1 MEEDPLGLRMRQ
13 LQATAVHRSI
23 VMSEPAESTP
33 DVPELGVFRL
43 GEWSVR
49 QAEGVLCSGDRV
61 VHLEPRVM
69 DVLACLAGD
78 AERVITKEELLAV
91 VWDGA
96 FVEEGALSQAI
107 HSLRKA
113 LGDNARQPRYIQTI
127 PKRGYRLVAPVIVE
141 EPKPPPDDTL
151 TRVPSAVPVGLT
163 DPAPNPRR
171 WLWPVVVAAVSLVVV
186 VVLWLTGDRLDAIRQ
201 SSSESTTSGKP
212 KIVVLPFESFGP
224 TQDSYFALG
233 LVEEIT
239 NDLASLPSLHVISR
253 TSAMRVERGR
263 KTLSQIGN
271 ELQVDYVLEGT
282 VSWSRAG
289 NRRVSVT
296 PRLFRVA
303 DGTQIRAESFER
315 GVREI
320 FEVKAEIS
328 QWVLDQLDL
337 PVPTTPRRML
347 PPTDHPGA
355 YQAYI
360 RGLEIRT
367 QPFYS
372 EEHIRLAVP
381 MFERAVQLDPRFVAA
396 WAELSQLQS
405 YLAFNAD
412 PSPAQLERAWQPLK
426 RALDLAP
433 DHPDVRLA
441 QAYFNYRCLG
451 QYETAEKQLLAAT
464 RLFPNDARFLEPLAF
479 VLRRRGRLG
488 EAIEKLKVASSLDPL
503 TPGLLLSIGETY
515 RAMRK
520 YEQADL
526 YYDQATSMAP
536 DQIPYWEEKA
546 LNRLAWTGD
555 VEKAREVLEESP
567 FHLHPRLTAAYF
579 LLDFYER
586 EYERALA
593 RLTPEN
599 LKALDPQTES
609 RILTLAAIARER
621 LGDRRGALA
630 AAEAN
635 RAILAARVARFPID
649 PFHRGYLAVTLVQLG
664 RKDEAMVHINK
675 ALQVFPDDAFSAPRI
690 VEIQAMMESVLGHR
704 REAIRRLIQLL
715 DTPYQGAISATD
727 VRLNPVW
734 DSLQEDPSFK
744 KLRWKL

>member
-1 MEEDPLGLRMRQ
+1 
-13 LQATAVHRSI
+13 
-23 VMSEPAESTP
+23 MSEPP
-33 DVPELGVFRL
+33 DLPPHVPELGVFRL
-43 GEWSVR
+43 GEWTVR
-49 QAEGVLCSGDRV
+49 QTEGVLSTEDRSV
-61 VHLEPRVM
+61 RLEPRVM

-78 AERVITKEELLAV
+78 ADRVIAKEELLTAV
-91 VWDGA
+91 WGGA
-96 FVEEGALSQAI
+96 FVEEGVLSQAI

-113 LGDNARQPRYIQTI
+113 LGDDARQPRYIQTF
-127 PKRGYRLVAPVIVE
+127 PKRGYRLVAPVVIQ
-141 EPKPPPDDTL
+141 EPEPPPDDTL
-151 TRVPSAVPVGLT
+151 TEAPSVVPAGSTGPVPVH
-163 DPAPNPRR
+163 APTPRR
-171 WLWPVVVAAVSLVVV
+171 WLWPAVAAAVGLLLVVI
-186 VVLWLTGDRLDAIRQ
+186 LWMAEGRLGAIRQ
-201 SSSESTTSGKP
+201 GSGEPITSGKP
-212 KIVVLPFESFGP
+212 RIVVLLFESLGP
-224 TQDSYFALG
+224 PQGSYFTVG
-233 LVEEIT
+233 LAEEIT
-239 NDLASLPSLHVISR
+239 KELASLPSLHVISR
-253 TSAMRVERGR
+253 PSAMRVERGR
-263 KTLSQIGN
+263 KSLSQIGSD
-271 ELQVDYVLEGT
+271 LQVDYVLEGT
-282 VSWSRAG
+282 VSWSQTAG
-289 NRRVSVT
+289 DPRVSIA

-303 DGTQIRAESFER
+303 DGTQIRAEPYER
-315 GVREI
+315 GEGEI

-337 PVPTTPRRML
+337 PAPAAPGRTLR
-347 PPTDHPGA
+347 PTDHPEA

-360 RGLEIRT
+360 RGLEIRN

-396 WAELSQLQS
+396 WAELSQSQS

-412 PSPAQLERAWQPLK
+412 PSPAQLERALQPLN
-426 RALDLAP
+426 RALDLDP

-451 QYETAEKQLLAAT
+451 DYKAAETQLLTAT

-479 VLRRRGRLG
+479 VLRRRGRLE
-488 EAIEKLKVASSLDPL
+488 EAIEKLEAASSLDPL
-503 TPGLLLSIGETY
+503 TPGLLWSIGETY
-515 RAMRK
+515 RAMRN
-520 YEQADL
+520 YEQADR
-526 YYDQATSMAP
+526 YYDRATSMAP

-567 FHLHPRLTAAYF
+567 FHLHPKLTATYF

-586 EYERALA
+586 EYESALA
-593 RLTPEN
+593 RLTPEG

-609 RILTLAAIARER
+609 RILTWSAIARER

-635 RAILAARVARFPID
+635 HATLAARVARFPID
-649 PFHRGYLAVTLVQLG
+649 PFHRGYLAVTLAQLG
-664 RKDEAMVHINK
+664 REEEATTHMSK
-675 ALQVFPDDAFSAPRI
+675 TLQVFPDDAFSASRI

-704 REAIRRLIQLL
+704 REAIDRLIRLL
-715 DTPYQGAISATD
+715 DTPYQRAISATD

-734 DSLQEDPSFK
+734 DPLHEDPGFK

>member
-1 MEEDPLGLRMRQ
+1 MRQ
-13 LQATAVHRSI
+13 FQAALVHRYI
-23 VMSEPAESTP
+23 AMSELAESMSH
-33 DVPELGVFRL
+33 VPELGVFRL

-49 QAEGVLCSGDRV
+49 QTEGVLCSGDRSV
-61 VHLEPRVM
+61 RLEPRVM

-78 AERVITKEELLAV
+78 ADKVIAKEELLAA
-91 VWDGA
+91 VWGGA

-113 LGDNARQPRYIQTI
+113 LGDDARQQRYIQTI
-127 PKRGYRLVAPVIVE
+127 PKRGYRLVAPVVLQ
-141 EPKPPPDDTL
+141 EPEPPPADTL
-151 TRVPSAVPVGLT
+151 TEVPSAVPAGSTASVPLH
-163 DPAPNPRR
+163 APTPRR
-171 WLWPVVVAAVSLVVV
+171 WLWPVATAAVSLILVVI
-186 VVLWLTGDRLDAIRQ
+186 LWLAGGAIRQ
-201 SSSESTTSGKP
+201 GSGEPITSGKP
-212 KIVVLPFESFGP
+212 RIVVLPFESFGQP
-224 TQDSYFALG
+224 QDSYFTVG

-239 NDLASLPSLHVISR
+239 NDLASSPSLHVISR

-263 KTLSQIGN
+263 KPLAEIGK
-271 ELQVDYVLEGT
+271 ELQVDYVLVGT
-282 VSWSRAG
+282 VSWSRAAG
-289 NRRVSVT
+289 DPRVSIT

-303 DGTQIRAESFER
+303 DGTQIRAEPYER
-315 GVREI
+315 GEGEI

-328 QWVLDQLDL
+328 QWALDQLDL
-337 PVPTTPRRML
+337 PVPAIPGRTL

-355 YQAYI
+355 YQAYM
-360 RGLEIRT
+360 RGLEIRN

-381 MFERAVQLDPRFVAA
+381 MFERAVHLDPQFAAA
-396 WAELSQLQS
+396 WAELSQSQS

-412 PSPAQLERAWQPLK
+412 PSPAQLERALQPLN

-451 QYETAEKQLLAAT
+451 DYKAAETQLLAAT

-479 VLRRRGRLG
+479 VLRRRGRLN
-488 EAIEKLKVASSLDPL
+488 EAIEKLEIASSLDPL
-503 TPGLLLSIGETY
+503 TPGLLWSIGETY
-515 RAMRK
+515 RAMRN
-520 YEQADL
+520 YEQADR
-526 YYDQATSMAP
+526 YYDRATSMAP

-567 FHLHPRLTAAYF
+567 FHLHPKLTATYF

-586 EYERALA
+586 EYESALA
-593 RLTPEN
+593 RLTPEG

-609 RILTLAAIARER
+609 RILTWSAIARER

-635 RAILAARVARFPID
+635 RSTLAARVARFPID
-649 PFHRGYLAVTLVQLG
+649 PFHRGYLAVTLAQLG
-664 RKDEAMVHINK
+664 REEEAMAHMSK

-690 VEIQAMMESVLGHR
+690 IEIQAMMESVLGHR
-704 REAIRRLIQLL
+704 REALGRLIRLL

-734 DSLQEDPSFK
+734 DLLHEDPGFK